1 MKPLLTLALA
11 FVCLTACA
19 QTPPHTRTGHF
30 VDFPNFPSTVL
41 GNVRAVSVLLPPS
54 YDADTA
60 RRYPVLYAQD
70 GQNLFDARTSF
81 IGKEW
86 GLDETLA
93 RLWKEKRMPEI
104 IVVGV
109 ANTKDRMSEY
119 SPGPSGDRYIRF
131 LATELKPF
139 IDNRFRTLRGPAHT
153 ALMGSSL
160 GALISLWGAVTRP
173 DVFRQAAGLSISL
186 PYGGP
191 LMDRLTAPNHPKIRI
206 YMDMGTE
213 ELGQGPRS
221 EKLVEQ
227 FKAAVKRLEAAG
239 YKPGTDLDAP
249 VIPGAH
255 HNEPAWAARVA
266 NPLVFLFPEPTPDKD
281 PEAVRSA
288 SHSPRQHGRAR

>member
-1 MKPLLTLALA
+1 MRSLLLVLA
-11 FVCLTACA
+11 FSFACLVAHA
-19 QTPPHTRTGHF
+19 ETPRHTRTGHF
-30 VDFPNFPSTVL
+30 VDFPNFPSTIL
-41 GNVRAVSVLLPPS
+41 GNVRGVSVLLPPS
-54 YDADTA
+54 YDTKPG

-86 GLDETLA
+86 ELDETLA
-93 RLWKEKRMPEI
+93 RLWKTGAVPEL

-109 ANTKDRMSEY
+109 ANTRNRMAEY

-139 IDNRFRTLRGPAHT
+139 IDNRFRTERGPEHT

-160 GALISLWGAVTRP
+160 GALISLWGAITRP
-173 DVFRQAAGLSISL
+173 NVFRQAAGLSISL

-213 ELGQGPRS
+213 ELGPGDRS
-221 EKLVEQ
+221 DALVRE
-227 FKAAVKRLEAAG
+227 FKEAARRLKEAG
-239 YKPGTDLDAP
+239 YKPGKSLDAP
-249 VIPGAH
+249 IIPGAR
-255 HNEPAWAARVA
+255 HNEPAWAARVEQ
-266 NPLVFLFPEPTPDKD
+266 PLRFLFPNP
-281 PEAVRSA
+281 
-288 SHSPRQHGRAR
+288 